1 MRRRKEKKIKNPT
14 LLQGGFTG
22 CGSSQAFPAGATIT
36 GGSEGWNETALLKD
50 AYRNFWD
57 KEAVLGLPYAPL
69 FSPRSSL
76 LAHFSFFFL
85 ACQIITYCLP
95 LFAFGFNPRLL

>member
-1 MRRRKEKKIKNPT
+1 M
-14 LLQGGFTG
+14 
-22 CGSSQAFPAGATIT
+22 
-36 GGSEGWNETALLKD
+36 ALLKD
-50 AYRNFWD
+50 VSWNVSD
-57 KEAVLGLPYAPL
+57 EEAVLDLPYAPL

-76 LAHFSFFFL
+76 IFPFFFF